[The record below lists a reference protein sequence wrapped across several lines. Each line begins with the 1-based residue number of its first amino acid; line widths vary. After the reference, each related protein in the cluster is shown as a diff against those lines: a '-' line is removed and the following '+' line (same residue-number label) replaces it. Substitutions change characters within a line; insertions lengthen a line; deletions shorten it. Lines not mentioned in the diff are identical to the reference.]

1 MDMRFGTWNV
11 RSLCRAGSLKIVAR
25 KLGKYKLDLVGVQEV
40 TWEKQGTEKAEDY
53 MFFYGEGNGDHQLG
67 TGYFHT

>member
-40 TWEKQGTEKAEDY
+40 TWEKWGTEKAEDY
-53 MFFYGEGNGDHQLG
+53 MFFYGEGNGDHQSG